1 MCIKLLTHEAM
12 TSVFTTL
19 YGFPPFGRKR
29 DLRAPTI
36 ESIWLETGLPHGFCG
51 GDFPGTPSGNH
62 PLEVFRQGH
71 WLAAGVFTLLLGDSN
86 SLTLALQY
94 VLPLKFRDCGEH
106 GEHKLAGRRS
116 RVDCLLA
123 ADKFY
128 LFLGQAS
135 RACASQSG

>member
-1 MCIKLLTHEAM
+1 M

-86 SLTLALQY
+86 TLALALEDIFAFQ
-94 VLPLKFRDCGEH
+94 FRDCREYGQ
-106 GEHKLAGRRS
+106 HKFAGGRG
-116 RVDCLLA
+116 RVDSLFA
-123 ADKFY
+123 ANEFY
-128 LFLGQAS
+128 LFLGQLFHEIEQVA
-135 RACASQSG
+135 RVPRKAAD